1 MMHICPFLSAFVPST
16 CLTDS
21 ASMLSSVRIAGH
33 LPPSSSVTGT
43 SCSAAAF
50 AISRPIAGLPV

>member
-1 MMHICPFLSAFVPST
+1 MHICPFFNALVASS

-21 ASMLSSVRIAGH
+21 ASTLSAVRIAGH